1 MSPPSPVSVWL
12 KMFFVFQD
20 LVASNR
26 KPLQN
31 KVKIVLTTDIE
42 MHSLTENLIRPQDA
56 GC

>member
-1 MSPPSPVSVWL
+1 
-12 KMFFVFQD
+12 MFFVFQD